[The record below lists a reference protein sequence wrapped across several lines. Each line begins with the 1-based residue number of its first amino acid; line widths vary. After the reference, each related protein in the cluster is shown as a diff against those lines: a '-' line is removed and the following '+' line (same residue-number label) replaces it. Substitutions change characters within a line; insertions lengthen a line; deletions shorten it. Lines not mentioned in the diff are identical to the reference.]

1 MVMEGGEAMD
11 TGLKAV
17 SRKSFVQ
24 RFFSADYIDVPA
36 NAQILKLLSKQGRF
50 FLVGLFCFVL
60 FFPSLFS
67 FAIFLSFSFF
77 GASFEHKQ
85 RCPLSPSV
93 YSILFPWHN

>member
-50 FLVGLFCFVL
+50 FFFFFRLVCFV
-60 FFPSLFS
+60 F
-67 FAIFLSFSFF
+67 
-77 GASFEHKQ
+77 
-85 RCPLSPSV
+85 
-93 YSILFPWHN
+93 